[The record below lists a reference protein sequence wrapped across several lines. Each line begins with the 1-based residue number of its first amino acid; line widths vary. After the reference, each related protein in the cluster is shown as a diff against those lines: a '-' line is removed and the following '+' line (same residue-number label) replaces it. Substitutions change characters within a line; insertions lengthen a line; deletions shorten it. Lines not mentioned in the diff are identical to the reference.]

1 MKYGKG
7 SEKRPELNGRTGAM
21 VRVQE
26 IGCAKWKG
34 TVNTED
40 RIWDGGVLL
49 LKQPRTEKVFSANG
63 FRIDVDVQ
71 SGTALASL
79 N

>member
-1 MKYGKG
+1 MKNGKG
-7 SEKRPELNGRTGAM
+7 SEKRPELNGRTGAI

-26 IGCAKWKG
+26 SGYAKWKRK
-34 TVNTED
+34 VKTEE

-63 FRIDVDVQ
+63 FRIDVDVR
-71 SGTALASL
+71 SGTALAF
-79 N
+79 